1 MGYLT
6 LRNFSIWTPISTPET
21 FCSYSWSPRAH
32 SDDSGGLLKV
42 REVKLQN
49 IEILIF
55 YCFYQ

>member
-1 MGYLT
+1 MEICDRIY
-6 LRNFSIWTPISTPET
+6 TPDECGICKILPVE
-21 FCSYSWSPRAH
+21 FVLKVFRH

-42 REVKLQN
+42 REVKSQN